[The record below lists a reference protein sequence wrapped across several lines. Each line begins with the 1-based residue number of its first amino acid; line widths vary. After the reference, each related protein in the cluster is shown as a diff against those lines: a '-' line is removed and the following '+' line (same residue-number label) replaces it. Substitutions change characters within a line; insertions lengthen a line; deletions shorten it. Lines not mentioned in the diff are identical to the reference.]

1 MLLANGIIS
10 FFMTEKYPTKGFP
23 VGSAVKTP
31 PAKAGDMG
39 LIPGLGRSPGEGNV
53 NPLQYS
59 WLENS
64 MDRETWQAT
73 VHGVAKS
80 LTRLSD

>member
-53 NPLQYS
+53 NPLSILGWRIPWTEKPGMLQFMG
-59 WLENS
+59 LQ
-64 MDRETWQAT
+64 R
-73 VHGVAKS
+73 V
-80 LTRLSD
+80 